1 MALFLSPGTSV
12 GEAGQRSQARV
23 VGGRKILSEPEGPEN
38 LQNRSQP
45 RRGQSFVVRLM
56 APRQPMSDAGERLAK
71 KGASRLGGVQA
82 VGPAAE
88 RGGIGHAIG
97 VFERGRRPFPGAVL
111 PKAPPQCLT
120 ASQQAVAGVRERKRR
135 KEGKGHPATG
145 ATSAPDP
152 DPVVVFIVR
161 LLAAAS
167 VAGDRITFADG
178 AAPQDDLV
186 AVFGP
191 IGFELVR
198 WGGKWDK
205 KNRSASGL
213 SPGVDLPKI

>member
-1 MALFLSPGTSV
+1 V
-12 GEAGQRSQARV
+12 
-23 VGGRKILSEPEGPEN
+23 
-38 LQNRSQP
+38 
-45 RRGQSFVVRLM
+45 
-56 APRQPMSDAGERLAK
+56 
-71 KGASRLGGVQA
+71 
-82 VGPAAE
+82 
-88 RGGIGHAIG
+88 
-97 VFERGRRPFPGAVL
+97 VL
-111 PKAPPQCLT
+111 PKVPPQGLT

-135 KEGKGHPATG
+135 QEGKGHSATG
-145 ATSAPDP
+145 AATAPDP

-167 VAGDRITFADG
+167 MAGDRIAFTHR

-186 AVFGP
+186 AAFGP

-198 WGGKWDK
+198 RGGKWDK